1 MHAPKPKKIMAT
13 RKTILNIE
21 VTNKEYSLQY
31 SGSLIDQPTS
41 KEAFK
46 HDERILRMLV
56 SDRKVFDFFYRLV
69 EPARRFYVREAKK
82 KLKAENGTTSVVNQ

>member
-1 MHAPKPKKIMAT
+1 MK
-13 RKTILNIE
+13 RKTILHIE
-21 VTNKEYSLQY
+21 VTNSKFAIQY
-31 SGSLIDQPTS
+31 SGSLIEAPTS
-41 KEAFK
+41 KDALK

-56 SDRKVFDFFYRLV
+56 SDRKVFDFFFRLV

>member
-1 MHAPKPKKIMAT
+1 MAT

-56 SDRKVFDFFYRLV
+56 SDRKVFDFFFRLV

-82 KLKAENGTTSVVNQ
+82 KLKAENGTTSVQNK

>member
-1 MHAPKPKKIMAT
+1 MHAPNPQNIMK

-31 SGSLIDQPTS
+31 SGSLIDHPTS

-56 SDRKVFDFFYRLV
+56 SDRKVFDFFFRLV

>member
-1 MHAPKPKKIMAT
+1 MK

-31 SGSLIDQPTS
+31 SGSLIYQPTS

-56 SDRKVFDFFYRLV
+56 SDRKVFDFFFRLV
-69 EPARRFYVREAKK
+69 EPAWRFYVREAKK
-82 KLKAENGTTSVVNQ
+82 KLKTENGTTSVVNQ

>member
-1 MHAPKPKKIMAT
+1 MK
-13 RKTILNIE
+13 RKTILNSE

-56 SDRKVFDFFYRLV
+56 SDRKVFDFFFRLV

>member
-1 MHAPKPKKIMAT
+1 MAT

-31 SGSLIDQPTS
+31 SGSLDHPTS

-46 HDERILRMLV
+46 QDERILRMLV
-56 SDRKVFDFFYRLV
+56 SDRKVFDFFFRLV